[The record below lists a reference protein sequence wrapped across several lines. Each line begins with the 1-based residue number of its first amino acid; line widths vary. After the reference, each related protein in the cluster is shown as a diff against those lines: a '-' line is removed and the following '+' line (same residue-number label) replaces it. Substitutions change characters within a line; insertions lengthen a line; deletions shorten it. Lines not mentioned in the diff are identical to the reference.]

1 MKPVEAATA
10 HTRRGPSKYEFE
22 GPRHEVGLRSPV
34 SRASAAVQSAVLTP
48 ALPPLLTESFRLRV
62 TFHLADPASTRG
74 LSGRT
79 VRRCFRS
86 RPHLAV
92 RKRFLTGVVKSPQV
106 VFQRFSR
113 KF

>member
-1 MKPVEAATA
+1 MESVEAATA

-34 SRASAAVQSAVLTP
+34 SRASAAVQPAMLTP

-74 LSGRT
+74 LSVEPIGVASDLART
-79 VRRCFRS
+79 LRCVSNF
-86 RPHLAV
+86 
-92 RKRFLTGVVKSPQV
+92 
-106 VFQRFSR
+106 
-113 KF
+113 